1 MAYLRCFIIKTVFDE
16 NSRKQIVSGKG
27 VGFEKN
33 LLSAWRR
40 YRMNILK

>member
-16 NSRKQIVSGKG
+16 KSKEQIVSGKG
-27 VGFEKN
+27 VGFGKN